1 MRVYLVQHGEAESM
15 DVDPQRPLTDHGR
28 RVTQRMAE
36 MAAKLD
42 LGVGEIRHSGKTR
55 AQQTAGLFAR
65 ALSLMGEVNETPNLG
80 PTDDVKP
87 VAQDIQSQGQ
97 SVMLVGH
104 LPFMSHMAGYLV
116 NQNPD
121 DSPVE
126 FHNSGILCLERGQDG
141 WQVLWHLTPD

>member
-1 MRVYLVQHGEAESM
+1 M
-15 DVDPQRPLTDHGR
+15 
-28 RVTQRMAE
+28 
-36 MAAKLD
+36 
-42 LGVGEIRHSGKTR
+42 GEIRHSGKTR
-55 AQQTAGLFAR
+55 AQQTAGIFAR
-65 ALSLMGEVNETPNLG
+65 ALSLMGEVNESPNLG
-80 PTDDVKP
+80 PTEDVKP

-104 LPFMSHMAGYLV
+104 LPFMRHMAGYLV
-116 NQNPD
+116 NQDPA